1 MSDDIRTHFMR
12 MWAEARNE
20 LIKIVIKFHNKNFKT
35 SKNGKTDEKKEFYKI
50 FLELKKAVENYERVY
65 QIHRIT
71 DKITRRKS

>member
-1 MSDDIRTHFMR
+1 MK
-12 MWAEARNE
+12 MWVEARNE
-20 LIKIVIKFHNKNFKT
+20 LLKTVTKIHNKDFKT